1 MVKSIKSHKNA
12 IPNHPRRVFFMALI
26 SKWMALFLK
35 NALFAPSLLT
45 SSASQAA
52 WPENHGQNH
61 RIGENHGPGPQFLWF
76 PGNFLISPSDP
87 TDELGNK
94 ESLASGLSTFDIY
107 ITLYIYIYTY
117 MYMYLYMHVC
127 VCMCIYMW
135 FYMCKH
141 IIYNPNRWLVTFFAV
156 FENRVRFSF
165 PRPCGACQCRWCSR

>member
-107 ITLYIYIYTY
+107 ITLYIYTY

-127 VCMCIYMW
+127 VCMCIY
-135 FYMCKH
+135 
-141 IIYNPNRWLVTFFAV
+141 IYVVLYV
-156 FENRVRFSF
+156 
-165 PRPCGACQCRWCSR
+165 

>member
-107 ITLYIYIYTY
+107 ITLYIYIRICICICIC
-117 MYMYLYMHVC
+117 MYVYVC
-127 VCMCIYMW
+127 VYIYVVL
-135 FYMCKH
+135 Y
-141 IIYNPNRWLVTFFAV
+141 V
-156 FENRVRFSF
+156 
-165 PRPCGACQCRWCSR
+165 